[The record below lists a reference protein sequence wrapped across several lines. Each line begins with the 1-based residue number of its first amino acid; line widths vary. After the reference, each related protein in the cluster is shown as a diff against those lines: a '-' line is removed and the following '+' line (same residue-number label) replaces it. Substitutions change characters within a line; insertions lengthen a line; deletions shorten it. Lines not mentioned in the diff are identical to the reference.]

1 MTQPIHKACTAFIGA
16 AVSRCRQRFRQRTS
30 ATRPTTI
37 NKIGRRIFNIV
48 LAQCLVLNRVVLKKS
63 KSGEIL
69 PAESLVHIDI
79 TCRTMRACICDRAE
93 NLEGFLVIGLK

>member
-63 KSGEIL
+63 KSVEIL

-79 TCRTMRACICDRAE
+79 TCRTMPCICDRAE
-93 NLEGFLVIGLK
+93 NLECFLVIGLK